1 MPTITIK
8 AKDFANELT
17 NVNISK
23 ANINSE
29 NEITGEHVKN
39 NQDVRGLLIKSGIK
53 PENLKAEEDL
63 KKIERNVKL
72 DDKKNLKNTTKL
84 NKK

>member
-1 MPTITIK
+1 M
-8 AKDFANELT
+8 T
-17 NVNISK
+17 NINIRK

-29 NEITGEHVKN
+29 NEITGEHIN
-39 NQDVRGLLIKSGIK
+39 NNRDVRGLLVKSGIK

-72 DDKKNLKNTTKL
+72 DDKKVLKSTTKL